1 LVFMVLSRL
10 TSTTCGVA
18 NSCGGKHHMIA
29 INDILKTPPFANKAL
44 PDLFPVWARR
54 TVFSTFYRWKY
65 RHDSR

>member
-1 LVFMVLSRL
+1 
-10 TSTTCGVA
+10 
-18 NSCGGKHHMIA
+18 MIA